1 MSEHVPAWKRITIK
15 KNQERDSKD
24 TNAEEDED
32 PLNITTHLAT
42 GSLTKKE
49 KQKIIRGED
58 RESTDLPLNKKA
70 KSDKKKEKLPK
81 EERNARKQNVL
92 KDQLRYLIDFYLSK
106 FSPKNLPD
114 SLSSLSNVKNNY
126 PEKFDNDNRED
137 TNQSESQVV
146 DVWKFSKQ
154 KQNWLIKH
162 FFNLDEIPVEYN
174 ELLLSYFKEL
184 KSPAIKDRVVTSCKA
199 KVNQWNEYIDKQDE
213 KMRKIVEGEDNEEK
227 TQEDGAKQDEDTNEN
242 SVNEKQQEAKGEKK
256 EDEDLIPP
264 NKHIVSRSQEL
275 LKLWEVEPVIELKR
289 FDDDT
294 Y

>member
-15 KNQERDSKD
+15 KNQEHDSKD
-24 TNAEEDED
+24 TNAEEDDD

-49 KQKIIRGED
+49 KQKIIRGKD
-58 RESTDLPLNKKA
+58 RESTDLPLNKRA

-81 EERNARKQNVL
+81 EERNARKQSVL

-126 PEKFDNDNRED
+126 PEKFDSDNQED
-137 TNQSESQVV
+137 TNPSESQVV

-184 KSPAIKDRVVTSCKA
+184 KSPAIKDRIVTSCKA
-199 KVNQWNEYIDKQDE
+199 QVNQWNEYINKQDE

-227 TQEDGAKQDEDTNEN
+227 TQEDGEKEGEDTNEK
-242 SVNEKQQEAKGEKK
+242 SVNEKQQEEKGEKK

-264 NKHIVSRSQEL
+264 NKHIVSRSQKLLEL
-275 LKLWEVEPVIELKR
+275 WGVEPVIELKR
-289 FDDDT
+289 FDDDS